1 MTHAE
6 QQRRGAAGPRTTT
19 PARRG
24 RLRRNTMPPARIAM
38 AVVAGEEEEWRQW
51 QWATMGV
58 VVLDDIDDDDCD
70 GAMDG
75 DYEDNNG
82 DGAMDD
88 YDDGDYKNVDGDG
101 AIDDKDDDNDGDDN
115 IVAQMPAHQQRQRHC
130 QRVLSRG
137 RGQGNKIIPSFIC
150 C

>member
-1 MTHAE
+1 MT
-6 QQRRGAAGPRTTT
+6 
-19 PARRG
+19 
-24 RLRRNTMPPARIAM
+24 PPARIAM

-58 VVLDDIDDDDCD
+58 VVLDDINDDDYD

-75 DYEDNNG
+75 DYEDDNG

-88 YDDGDYKNVDGDG
+88 YDDGDDENVDGGG
-101 AIDDKDDDNDGDDN
+101 AIDDNDDDNDDENDGADN
-115 IVAQMPAHQQRQRHC
+115 VVAQTPAHRRRRRHRQH
-130 QRVLSRG
+130 VLSRG

>member
-1 MTHAE
+1 
-6 QQRRGAAGPRTTT
+6 
-19 PARRG
+19 
-24 RLRRNTMPPARIAM
+24 M

-75 DYEDNNG
+75 DYEDDNG

-88 YDDGDYKNVDGDG
+88 YDDGDDDNVDGDG
-101 AIDDKDDDNDGDDN
+101 AIDDNDDENDGDDN
-115 IVAQMPAHQQRQRHC
+115 VVAQTPAHRRRRRHW

>member
-1 MTHAE
+1 
-6 QQRRGAAGPRTTT
+6 
-19 PARRG
+19 
-24 RLRRNTMPPARIAM
+24 M

-75 DYEDNNG
+75 DYEDDNG

-88 YDDGDYKNVDGDG
+88 YDDGDDDNVDGDG
-101 AIDDKDDDNDGDDN
+101 AIDDNDDDNDDENDGDDN
-115 IVAQMPAHQQRQRHC
+115 VVAQTPAHRRRQRHW

>member
-1 MTHAE
+1 
-6 QQRRGAAGPRTTT
+6 
-19 PARRG
+19 
-24 RLRRNTMPPARIAM
+24 
-38 AVVAGEEEEWRQW
+38 
-51 QWATMGV
+51 MGV

-75 DYEDNNG
+75 DYEDDNC

-88 YDDGDYKNVDGDG
+88 YDDDDDVDGDG
-101 AIDDKDDDNDGDDN
+101 AIDDNDDDNDSDDN
-115 IVAQMPAHQQRQRHC
+115 VVAQTPAHRRRRQHWQRI
-130 QRVLSRG
+130 LSCG